1 MKAFQNLG
9 FWFRHHLY
17 TLILKAF
24 PAFLEV
30 YYYFFSLNWGNI
42 FMEELILLTDGSVN
56 TQSNIGYGAYL
67 SLAERGLSLDLLRT
81 RVKVRRFEHTSS
93 TKLELQTLLWALSD
107 IQALGVKVIVYTD
120 SQNIMG
126 LQGRRDRFE
135 QNGYRS
141 KKNKRL
147 NHYNLYQEFYRMIDQ
162 LDCEFIKVRGHQVSN
177 QKDDMDRLFTLV
189 DRASRNAL
197 RKDNH

>member
-1 MKAFQNLG
+1 MD
-9 FWFRHHLY
+9 
-17 TLILKAF
+17 
-24 PAFLEV
+24 
-30 YYYFFSLNWGNI
+30 
-42 FMEELILLTDGSVN
+42 ELILLTDGSVN

-67 SLAERGLSLDLLRT
+67 ALSEYGLPLDSLRA

-107 IQALGVKVIVYTD
+107 IQALGSRVIVYTD

-135 QNGYRS
+135 QNDYRS

-147 NHYNLYQEFYRMIDQ
+147 NNYELYQEFYRMTDQ
-162 LDCEFIKVRGHQVSN
+162 LNCEFVKVRGHQVSN
-177 QKDDMDRLFTLV
+177 QKEDIDRLFTLV

-197 RKDNH
+197 RGDNR